1 MADERK
7 KEKTRRENY
16 FPLEAKAKSKKTL
29 AFGKKLKAM
38 KKKEKIDENAPS
50 PILNPFKGERGVFGV
65 PLASAVSRMPSHDGV
80 PLPVVVRQC
89 IDYINE
95 HGLGIEGIYRISAPK
110 SRLDRLE
117 DVANSREPVHLT
129 DVHDA
134 AGLLKRFL
142 RQLPDNVLMDT
153 MRTKFETIAA
163 ECPCRS
169 LAACRCLVADLL
181 KAQLSKLPIENY
193 TLLAYI
199 FLHAQRIIAH
209 RQHNKMGIAAMGLI
223 LQPTLN
229 ISQALVRI
237 FLLNAS
243 DEITN
248 DDDSSIVYLFK
259 DVRIMRYVGPREPR
273 SFIEGNLPDSE
284 EELIKEEAK
293 QRSSLNQLHQQIE
306 ELREMGLPSK
316 SKEEQMWDVQTAVTL
331 LNRKLKTLRGRRSES
346 VETSERDGPTL
357 QMLEEKQLLA
367 AFTALREEIAR
378 CKADI
383 IALES
388 RLNATTS
395 NTDAESVTITD
406 ECNESFWRNECRRE
420 EMRRSDLVAQIAEL
434 RRQCCTLRAKLEL
447 NAVKQP
453 ALLVTRF

>member
-1 MADERK
+1 
-7 KEKTRRENY
+7 
-16 FPLEAKAKSKKTL
+16 SI
-29 AFGKKLKAM
+29 G
-38 KKKEKIDENAPS
+38 
-50 PILNPFKGERGVFGV
+50 
-65 PLASAVSRMPSHDGV
+65 
-80 PLPVVVRQC
+80 
-89 IDYINE
+89 
-95 HGLGIEGIYRISAPK
+95 
-110 SRLDRLE
+110 
-117 DVANSREPVHLT
+117 
-129 DVHDA
+129 
-134 AGLLKRFL
+134 
-142 RQLPDNVLMDT
+142 
-153 MRTKFETIAA
+153 
-163 ECPCRS
+163 
-169 LAACRCLVADLL
+169 
-181 KAQLSKLPIENY
+181 
-193 TLLAYI
+193 
-199 FLHAQRIIAH
+199 
-209 RQHNKMGIAAMGLI
+209 
-223 LQPTLN
+223 
-229 ISQALVRI
+229 QALEQVRRQGI
-237 FLLNAS
+237 
-243 DEITN
+243 
-248 DDDSSIVYLFK
+248 
-259 DVRIMRYVGPREPR
+259 G
-273 SFIEGNLPDSE
+273 
-284 EELIKEEAK
+284 
-293 QRSSLNQLHQQIE
+293 IE